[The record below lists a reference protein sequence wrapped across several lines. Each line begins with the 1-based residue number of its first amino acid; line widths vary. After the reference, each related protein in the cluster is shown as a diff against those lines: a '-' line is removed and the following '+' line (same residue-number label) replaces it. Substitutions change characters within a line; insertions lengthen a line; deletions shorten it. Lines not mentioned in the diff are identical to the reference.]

1 MNDQD
6 RFHHEVMSELEQEQW
21 WEKNRRLLK
30 GFEELRPIIGEYKPL
45 TGRMPVATEKEPEHD
60 TRPELNE
67 L

>member
-30 GFEELRPIIGEYKPL
+30 GFEELRPVVEGSKTFEQYL
-45 TGRMPVATEKEPEHD
+45 KENQD
-60 TRPELNE
+60 GQIRD
-67 L
+67 